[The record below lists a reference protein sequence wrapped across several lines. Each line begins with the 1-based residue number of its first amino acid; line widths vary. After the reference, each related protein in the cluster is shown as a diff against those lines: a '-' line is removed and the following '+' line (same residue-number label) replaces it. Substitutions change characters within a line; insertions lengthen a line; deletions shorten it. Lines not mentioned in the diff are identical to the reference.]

1 MAEEKDKT
9 QLDEAKLDD
18 ANGGRN
24 WFYPEYE
31 YENTKYIHLTD
42 SGKIVIEREIY
53 GAFCGGGQ
61 STCYK
66 CEKCGQTFGST
77 LDEETIHANFA
88 TCF

>member
-9 QLDEAKLDD
+9 QLDETKLDD

-24 WFYPEYE
+24 WFYPEYT
-31 YENTKYIHLTD
+31 YEDTKYIHLTD
-42 SGKIVIEREIY
+42 SGKIVLETTIH
-53 GAFCGGGQ
+53 GAFCGGGE
-61 STCYK
+61 STCYM
-66 CEKCGQTFGST
+66 CQKCGQTFGWE